1 MISAVGEHCPLLRL
15 FRDCCGV
22 LKAHC
27 FIFVVNE
34 LVWFS
39 WQVINLA
46 NMLPWSHVSPF
57 QLEFLPVS
65 LQNERR
71 GGRAGETLFGKC
83 LLCMVVNLSH
93 SIRSAIDG
101 RVSYLRDCARAR
113 AMQCS
118 RCTPRLVAAP
128 SDECE
133 ISIGK
138 VNPRLRRRRPTI
150 VIVSAMCHLPG
161 DTQGGT

>member
-1 MISAVGEHCPLLRL
+1 MISAVWRALSPPPSVPRLLRGAQSSL
-15 FRDCCGV
+15 
-22 LKAHC
+22 L
-27 FIFVVNE
+27 IFVVNE

-93 SIRSAIDG
+93 SIHCAIDG
-101 RVSYLRDCARAR
+101 RVSYPRDSARAR